1 MAPTLSMTGT
11 GELLLPGAG
20 SWTPTS
26 PKLLVIVPAL
36 VAIVN
41 CSLSFSLLHILYT
54 CTICKC

>member
-41 CSLSFSLLHILYT
+41 CSLSFSPPPHTVHMYNM
-54 CTICKC
+54 